1 MMTEAGRQQ
10 NTQLISLFLQ
20 QSLRDMEADYVRSLN
35 DPSYPHFDLI
45 VLTASDE
52 HQAEGFRAQ
61 IRQRKLPTGTEV
73 AVIPDR
79 GGQRVGSG
87 GATLSVI
94 RYVKEKLGGFSGRRV
109 AVLHSGGDGKR
120 TPNYSA
126 LGKVFSPVPRLLP
139 DGRPST
145 LFDEFLLI
153 LAGMAGRLREGM
165 LLFSGDVLLLF
176 NPLQFDFSGHGAA
189 AISFKESVATAVNH
203 GVFLPGANGNVSRF
217 LHKQSADT
225 LRSCGAVNA
234 HGNVSIDT
242 GAVVFAPDLLDALYA
257 LVATD
262 DGADRYINSRVRLS
276 LYGDFLYPLAEDA
289 TLEAYYEEA
298 PEGELNDALHDAR
311 TDLWHT
317 LRPFRLQLQT
327 FSPAKFIHFGTT
339 AEVMAQMNGGWREY
353 AAQGWRHQVC
363 SCAGASTAAYG
374 SVVSRGAQVGSGTY
388 LEYTYVHHNAKVGS
402 NCLLSFVD
410 IHEETIPDGVA
421 LHCLKQLDGKFV
433 CRIYGIGDNPKLD
446 QLFGRPL
453 AELNVSAG
461 SLWEA
466 ELYPVCDTV
475 SEAVG
480 AALNL
485 YRIAA
490 ESGGDVQAWQTARR
504 ASMRSG
510 FNNAD
515 PQALVD
521 WQRRMTDLVAM
532 FELESL
538 IDSGAA
544 APEADL
550 REGANDLTP
559 IQEQWLENRIARLN
573 FDDAAD
579 FGKAIRLYRYLASA
593 LGKEAYQKKWFSLI
607 SETVQKHTIE
617 RLSVDL
623 SLRIAVDWAT
633 VQLPLRVNWGGGWT
647 DTPPYCIEN
656 GGTVLNCAIL
666 LDGEYP
672 VRASFERTEEKK
684 IILVSGDLNAYGEFD
699 DITALQR
706 FGDPSD
712 VFALQ
717 KACLVACGLIPKT
730 GGELSE
736 ILAGIGGGFIMRSEV
751 VNVPKG
757 SGLGTSSILSAAC
770 VKAFFAF
777 FGRSCE
783 EEVLYDYVLAMEQ
796 LMSTGGGWQDQVG
809 GLTPGI
815 KFITSVPGVEQHVA
829 VEHLKLDDR
838 TQAELQ
844 ERFCLIY
851 TGQRRLARNLL
862 RDVVS
867 RYVGN
872 EPDSV
877 KAHQTIRELAERMKT
892 VLLQGDI
899 DGFAELLNRHLEQ
912 SVIINPETINTLI
925 NYIFMTIDDLVAGR
939 FVCGAG
945 GGGFL
950 QVILKKGVTKESVQ
964 KRLQSSFQDFPVNV
978 WDCELLFL

>member
-1 MMTEAGRQQ
+1 M
-10 NTQLISLFLQ
+10 ISLFLQ
-20 QSLRDMEADYVRSLN
+20 QSLQDREADFVRSLN
-35 DPSYPHFDLI
+35 DPDCPHFDLI

-61 IRQRKLPTGTEV
+61 LRQRKLPRGTEF

-87 GATLSVI
+87 GATLSAI

-109 AVLHSGGDGKR
+109 AVIHSGGDGKR

-139 DGRPST
+139 DGHPST

-153 LAGMAGRLREGM
+153 LAGMAGRIREGM

-176 NPLQFDFSGHGAA
+176 NQLQFDFSGHGAA
-189 AISFKESVATAVNH
+189 AISFKENVATAVNH

-217 LHKQSADT
+217 LHKQGADT

-242 GAVVFAPDLLDALYA
+242 GAVVFAPDLLEALYA
-257 LVATD
+257 LVD
-262 DGADRYINSRVRLS
+262 SEDGADRYINSRVRLS

-289 TLEAYYEEA
+289 TLEDYYREA
-298 PEGELNDALHDAR
+298 PEGEWNDALRDAR
-311 TDLWHT
+311 TVLWQT

-339 AEVMAQMNGGWREY
+339 AEVMALMNGGWREY
-353 AAQGWRHQVC
+353 AAQGWSHQVR

-374 SVVSRGAQVGSGTY
+374 SVVSHGAQVGAGVY
-388 LEYTYVHHNAKVGS
+388 LEYTYVHHNAKVGKH
-402 NCLLSFVD
+402 CLLSFVD
-410 IHEETIPDGVA
+410 IHEETIPDDVA
-421 LHCLKQLDGKFV
+421 LHCVKQLDGKFV
-433 CRIYGIGDNPKLD
+433 CRIYGTGDNPKQD
-446 QLFGRPL
+446 KLFGMPL
-453 AELNVSAG
+453 AELGISAD

-475 SEAVG
+475 REAVE
-480 AALNL
+480 ATLNL
-485 YRIAA
+485 YRIAVGN
-490 ESGGDVQAWQTARR
+490 GGDVQAWQAARR
-504 ASMRSG
+504 VSMRSG

-515 PQALVD
+515 PQALID

-532 FELESL
+532 FELESR
-538 IDSGAA
+538 IDDGEA
-544 APEADL
+544 APEPVSRDTARVLSDIQKKWLTDRVASLDL
-550 REGANDLTP
+550 NET
-559 IQEQWLENRIARLN
+559 
-573 FDDAAD
+573 AD

-593 LGKEAYQKKWFSLI
+593 LGGEAYQKKWFSLI

-617 RLSVDL
+617 KLSVDR
-623 SLRIAVDWAT
+623 SLRIAVDRTT
-633 VQLPLRVNWGGGWT
+633 VRLPLRVNWGGGWT

-666 LDGEYP
+666 LDGEFP
-672 VRASFERTEEKK
+672 VRASFEK
-684 IILVSGDLNAYGEFD
+684 IGERKIVLASGDLNAYGEFD
-699 DITALQR
+699 DIAALQR

-730 GGELSE
+730 GGKLDE
-736 ILAGIGGGFIMRSEV
+736 ILAGIGGGFVMWSEV

-770 VKAFFAF
+770 VKAFLAF
-777 FGRSCE
+777 FGKPCAE
-783 EEVLYDYVLAMEQ
+783 EMLYDYVLAMEQ

-815 KFITSVPGVEQHVA
+815 KYITSKPGVEQHVT
-829 VEHLKLDDR
+829 VEHLELDAQTKR
-838 TQAELQ
+838 ELQ

-872 EPDSV
+872 EPGSIQ
-877 KAHQTIRELAERMKT
+877 AHKKIKEIAAQMRAALCC
-892 VLLQGDI
+892 GNI
-899 DGFAELLNRHLEQ
+899 DEFSDLLNQHLEQ
-912 SVIINPETINTLI
+912 SMIINPETVNTLI
-925 NYIFMTIDDLVAGR
+925 NYIFFTVDDLVAGR

-950 QVILKKGVTKESVQ
+950 QVILKKGVTKEAVRQ
-964 KRLQSSFQDFPVNV
+964 RLQSAFQDFPVDV